1 MKPKQWLLLLTVIL
15 LSLVS
20 SPAFSQEGESIKK
33 QEKRLAK
40 KKAERSEGNEKAK
53 QEGID
58 RHMDNQDKETR
69 KRMKKNKKKA
79 ERINSGKKEPFYKK
93 WFIKK

>member
-1 MKPKQWLLLLTVIL
+1 MKRKNWFLVLTMISMSV
-15 LSLVS
+15 VYN
-20 SPAFSQEGESIKK
+20 PAFSQEGESIKK
-33 QEKRLAK
+33 QQKRLDK
-40 KKAERSEGNEKAK
+40 KKEERAEGNEKAK

-79 ERINSGKKEPFYKK
+79 NRINSGKKEPFYKR